1 MIFTL
6 RTKQFTQSIFLDTSL
21 DIALKMT
28 SLKSSYREIWK
39 YLNHGGFSLQMG
51 AQNTFVRI
59 ALDHAV
65 EEKANK
71 NTQTP
76 SRTKGYNLKSDTVVC
91 YCTPLLQTTDDLFFW
106 MLGEMVSYILQ
117 HR

>member
-1 MIFTL
+1 MEVSESWRFL
-6 RTKQFTQSIFLDTSL
+6 SSNGSTKYICEN
-21 DIALKMT
+21 
-28 SLKSSYREIWK
+28 SSGSR
-39 YLNHGGFSLQMG
+39 NGGEG
-51 AQNTFVRI
+51 
-59 ALDHAV
+59 
-65 EEKANK
+65 NK